1 LRAQMR
7 KDTGYLDEISY
18 SLDEALSKV
27 NEWASKGEAKSIAL
41 IGNAAD
47 LLPKLVE
54 RKDFKPALATD
65 QTSAHDPLYGYV
77 PLGYTIEEVELA
89 RKEQPKKVRLDAEK
103 SIAQHWE
110 AMLKLHAR
118 GIPCFDYGNNIRAVA
133 ESQGVD
139 EAFSIKGFVPLYIRP
154 LFEEGKGPF
163 RFACL
168 SGDSKDLEL
177 ADKALKEL
185 FKSEENVQR
194 WLALAP
200 QKVRS
205 QGLPSRILWLAYG

>member
-1 LRAQMR
+1 M
-7 KDTGYLDEISY
+7 KE
-18 SLDEALSKV
+18 
-27 NEWASKGEAKSIAL
+27 
-41 IGNAAD
+41 
-47 LLPKLVE
+47 
-54 RKDFKPALATD
+54 KDFKPALATD

-139 EAFSIKGFVPLYIRP
+139 EAFQLKVSYRSTYVPYLKK
-154 LFEEGKGPF
+154 E
-163 RFACL
+163 
-168 SGDSKDLEL
+168 
-177 ADKALKEL
+177 KALL
-185 FKSEENVQR
+185 DLLVF
-194 WLALAP
+194 
-200 QKVRS
+200 
-205 QGLPSRILWLAYG
+205 QGIAKILS